1 MEEEEEYNSTA
12 IESALNFEEAI
23 KQHNIMINILKN
35 SSKNEFFANKN
46 FSNYIDREDKFFDSF
61 NCSFLKNDLSMIYNA
76 LYDLSVE
83 SRILCALSCCIGF
96 FGAIAVYFYLLV
108 MYHYNNKDF
117 QEGLK
122 NVDITRP
129 RRRKHEFDASSRNQ
143 FFDNSK
149 SFGMKKFNNKY
160 DDLSSNF

>member
-1 MEEEEEYNSTA
+1 
-12 IESALNFEEAI
+12 
-23 KQHNIMINILKN
+23 
-35 SSKNEFFANKN
+35 
-46 FSNYIDREDKFFDSF
+46 
-61 NCSFLKNDLSMIYNA
+61 MIYTA

-108 MYHYNNKDF
+108 MYHYNNRDF

-122 NVDITRP
+122 TVDITRP
-129 RRRKHEFDASSRNQ
+129 RRRKHDFDVSSRNH

-149 SFGMKKFNNKY
+149 SFAMKKFNSNNI
-160 DDLSSNF
+160 DLNSNF